1 MRTKYVDGRI
11 YNYDYT
17 MGCSGVGGK
26 NFFYPVDFARG
37 SEGSLYVLSKGMEWF
52 PSQGITKCNMNHEF
66 FWEDRGR
73 GFMDGQAPQPSSI
86 AVDSQE
92 HVYVSE
98 ELTNRI
104 FIFDRDGNRVGNW
117 GSGHQGGIH
126 IPDRG
131 SDDAVVD
138 RANYEAGGGLMP
150 IANNFTMPFEHYLK
164 KVGAMDTSGDGE
176 LNGPNGLT
184 FDQEDRLFIAD
195 SYNHRVQIFAT
206 DGTFLGKW
214 GSYGKGPGELNLPWG
229 LAIDKDGNVYVAD
242 WGNSRVQKFSNDGHY
257 LATFGALGSGEGALY
272 RPSSVAVDK
281 DGDVYVTDYDAHRV
295 FIYDSKGNY
304 LVSFEGD
311 SEQLSPWVL
320 ERYAHEGDKMRARKR
335 ADLSRERKFRWPVK
349 VDLDDEGRIIVLEAI
364 SARLQI
370 YVKEQDWVDPP
381 ENL

>member
-1 MRTKYVDGRI
+1 
-11 YNYDYT
+11 
-17 MGCSGVGGK
+17 
-26 NFFYPVDFARG
+26 
-37 SEGSLYVLSKGMEWF
+37 
-52 PSQGITKCNMNHEF
+52 
-66 FWEDRGR
+66 
-73 GFMDGQAPQPSSI
+73 
-86 AVDSQE
+86 
-92 HVYVSE
+92 
-98 ELTNRI
+98 
-104 FIFDRDGNRVGNW
+104 
-117 GSGHQGGIH
+117 
-126 IPDRG
+126 
-131 SDDAVVD
+131 VVD
-138 RANYEAGGGLMP
+138 QANYEAGGGLMP

-206 DGTFLGKW
+206 DGTFLCKW

-295 FIYDSKGNY
+295 FIYDSEGNY

-381 ENL
+381 DNLEGLLKAKGGRPGPCLTSWRMASMH